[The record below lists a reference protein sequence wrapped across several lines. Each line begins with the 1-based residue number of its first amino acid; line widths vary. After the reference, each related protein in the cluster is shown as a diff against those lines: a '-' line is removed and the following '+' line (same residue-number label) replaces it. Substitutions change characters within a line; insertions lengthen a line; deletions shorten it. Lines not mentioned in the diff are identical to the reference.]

1 MPRFLLL
8 LALLAAPLAGCGSD
22 ADHSGDAHAGEPAA
36 AHGSHPGDEHADDD
50 HEVGDHAAGVAPGR
64 TTDDHSDEHADDDHG
79 SSRRSN

>member
-8 LALLAAPLAGCGSD
+8 ALLVAPLAGCGSD

-50 HEVGDHAAGVAPGR
+50 H
-64 TTDDHSDEHADDDHG
+64 G